1 MLTAIERRRVTRALL
16 GGRRPR
22 AALRSAA
29 NAVLFA
35 TTGVALYF
43 RDTDVWRAHAGALRA
58 AAAAAALVLFA
69 DYGLLALRAWRAGRL
84 SPGGAFM
91 AGIMA
96 VVSIVGGWMM
106 FGAPGVTEDAIAP
119 IAAATLVAAAV
130 AAWWGGRRFYGAG
143 TRSSTARAAAAEYG
157 ER

>member
-1 MLTAIERRRVTRALL
+1 MTRALL

-43 RDTDVWRAHAGALRA
+43 RDT
-58 AAAAAALVLFA
+58 

-143 TRSSTARAAAAEYG
+143 TRSSTARAAEAEYG